1 MTPLCTAAAAACLAK
16 IYKQCRGRAAA
27 RAGWHVAAW
36 PAAALTLAAVLLM
49 SRSSH
54 FNYPGA
60 AALAHVRSMVRKTAP
75 SLPTHADLPPKR
87 SWHASCTLQT
97 DMNSSTIHVEAY
109 PAMSGVTR
117 FQARALSLRLDKV
130 GPLACCCC
138 CCCRCCCCRV
148 DKKPTSN
155 RDKCIVV

>member
-1 MTPLCTAAAAACLAK
+1 MNRSAVGLQRPDCSQILLQVRFLFPVTPLCTAAAAACLAK

-27 RAGWHVAAW
+27 RAGWHVAVW

-75 SLPTHADLPPKR
+75 SLPTHSDLPPK
-87 SWHASCTLQT
+87 AL
-97 DMNSSTIHVEAY
+97 V
-109 PAMSGVTR
+109 
-117 FQARALSLRLDKV
+117 ARVLHTA
-130 GPLACCCC
+130 G
-138 CCCRCCCCRV
+138 
-148 DKKPTSN
+148 
-155 RDKCIVV
+155 